1 MNTGNPATATADP
14 DTHLDLPVL
23 RVVGGRIDAAPT
35 LDQLAVEAAVAIEYN
50 GISYATMLLTPAD
63 LDDFALGF
71 SLTEGIIGSR
81 HDVRDIDVEASCDG
95 YVVRMEIATA
105 RMVRLKERRRA
116 LAGRTG
122 CGLCG
127 VETLGEVV
135 RPIAPVTPGPALRA
149 QALFDAQYAMRS
161 SQHLHTLTGA
171 THGAGWA
178 SLDGTLQLVR
188 EDVGRHN
195 ALDKLIGALAR
206 ADTDPTQ
213 GLAVVSSRA
222 SFEMVQKS
230 AAAGISVLAA
240 VSAPTALAVSL
251 AERLGVTLVGFL
263 RDTNCTLYAHAAR
276 VLPSSS

>member
-1 MNTGNPATATADP
+1 MNTGNTATAAADP

-23 RVVGGRIDAAPT
+23 RVAGGRIAPAPT
-35 LDQLAVEAAVAIEYN
+35 LDHLAVEAAVAIEYN
-50 GISYATMLLTPAD
+50 GISYATMLLTPAE

-81 HDVRDIDVEASCDG
+81 HDVRDIEVESSCDG

-135 RPIAPVTPGPALRA
+135 RPIDPVTPGAVLTV
-149 QALFDAQYAMRS
+149 QALFDAQLAMRS
-161 SQHLHTLTGA
+161 RQPLHLLTGA

-178 SLDGTLQLVR
+178 GLDGTLHLVR

-206 ADTDPTQ
+206 ADIDPTE
-213 GLAVVSSRA
+213 GMAVVSSRA
-222 SFEMVQKS
+222 SFEMVQKA

-240 VSAPTALAVSL
+240 VSAPTALAVTL
-251 AERLGVTLVGFL
+251 ADRLGVTLAGFL
-263 RDTNCTLYAHAAR
+263 RETHCTLYAHAAR